1 MRANISAGPVR
12 DNDLSLI
19 KSMHATEENFL
30 EREEA
35 VFGEDDGKL
44 EK

>member
-1 MRANISAGPVR
+1 
-12 DNDLSLI
+12 
-19 KSMHATEENFL
+19 MHATEQNFL
-30 EREEA
+30 DKEEA